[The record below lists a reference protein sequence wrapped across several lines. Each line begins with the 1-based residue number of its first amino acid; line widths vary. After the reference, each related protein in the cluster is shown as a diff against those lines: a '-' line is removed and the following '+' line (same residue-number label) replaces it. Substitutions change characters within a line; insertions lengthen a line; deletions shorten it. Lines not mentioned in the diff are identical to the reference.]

1 MSATIMMRQNHAAG
15 SRRRGFLDT
24 HPCSSFV
31 LLYHHDSRVA
41 RMPHTWN
48 EMDEVDIGWDK
59 IINYNAEWYR
69 IDTSKIA
76 IKFQP
81 FDTYRYLPNVAQHCK
96 ARRRRL
102 RECQGQDSPRFAS
115 IAAFSISNTS
125 AMHDLVSQANVFGV
139 ASTPCVTVQ
148 ATHVAV
154 VRSHLSWSHLLF
166 PAA

>member
-24 HPCSSFV
+24 HPCSPFV

-48 EMDEVDIGWDK
+48 EMDEVDQ
-59 IINYNAEWYR
+59 NRYVA
-69 IDTSKIA
+69 KIA
-76 IKFQP
+76 LKFRPPIDIFQL
-81 FDTYRYLPNVAQHCK
+81 FLTRRCK

-102 RECQGQDSPRFAS
+102 RECRGQD
-115 IAAFSISNTS
+115 
-125 AMHDLVSQANVFGV
+125 ANVFGV
-139 ASTPCVTVQ
+139 ASTPRVTMR